1 LHHLLPRTKERD
13 EMTIAEMII
22 TPVKVE
28 NKLIDLGKEIDS
40 VHEQLSKA
48 EMDYHK
54 AKSAF
59 ELSIAEARI
68 VTGRSYVKMRV
79 QDVADTAL
87 LQCSRQYE
95 NLQISEALVKA
106 ARANAQRVRTQV
118 DIVRSI
124 GTSVRASMD
133 N

>member
-1 LHHLLPRTKERD
+1 MLELSR
-13 EMTIAEMII
+13 
-22 TPVKVE
+22 
-28 NKLIDLGKEIDS
+28 EIDAS
-40 VHEQLSKA
+40 HEQLSKA

-68 VTGRSYVKMRV
+68 VTGRSFVKMRV

-87 LQCSRQYE
+87 LQCHKEYE
-95 NLQISEALVKA
+95 TLQITEAIVKA

-118 DIVRSI
+118 DIVRSV

-133 N
+133 T